1 MATKNIEKK
10 IDEIIEMMKMLD
22 KRLTNL
28 EKIINNNEESIEN
41 SIIDIKPQKFDID
54 KKIVKDCLEGNCI
67 KNDLSLIK
75 EMYFKEN
82 IVPIKYNINKNIECR
97 INGDWKCDEV
107 YMYKTLIGNIKS
119 CYLMINIFDNYEN
132 NWDQFMKNQDY
143 IMKITS
149 DNYLASFIKMF
160 TLMLNKIK

>member
-10 IDEIIEMMKMLD
+10 IDEIIEMMKILD
-22 KRLTNL
+22 NRLTNL
-28 EKIINNNEESIEN
+28 EKIINKDEGSIEN
-41 SIIDIKPQKFDID
+41 SIIDIKPQKFNID

-160 TLMLNKIK
+160 TQMLNKIK

>member
-10 IDEIIEMMKMLD
+10 IDEIIEMMKILD
-22 KRLTNL
+22 NRLTNL
-28 EKIINNNEESIEN
+28 EKFINKDEESIEN
-41 SIIDIKPQKFDID
+41 SIIDIKPQKFNID

-160 TLMLNKIK
+160 TQMLNKIK